1 MKTPNLLQR
10 HCRPSCPLPSRSR
23 VYPTSADCKVPNSGK
38 PEFGWERA
46 ARFCKIKEWVRGF
59 GSITAGNPLT
69 PTLSPKGE
77 REHTAARYRDLC
89 PLPGGERAARFCKI
103 KEWVR
108 GFGSI
113 MLAGNPL
120 TPTLSPKGER
130 EHTES
135 AARSCAALVTAL
147 YLFAFPAF
155 AAEPCDIPASLL
167 SGGWDLKHVAE
178 AVAKDKRLTIAVVG
192 TGSSLLAGPEGPR
205 SAYPARLEAVLRQKL
220 PGVDV
225 RVVSLARSR
234 MTAED
239 LARGM
244 DKMLADEK
252 PDLVIWQTGT
262 LDAIRRIEPE
272 EFRAALDEGVETL
285 HKGGADVILMN
296 MQYSPRTDIMVPLG
310 PYADN
315 MRVVAQQHE
324 IPLFDRLA
332 VMRNWSDTGAF
343 DLYAAGKD
351 NVLAQRVHDCIARG
365 IAFMIID
372 AAHLHPESKAAQ

>member
-1 MKTPNLLQR
+1 MKTPNLLQ
-10 HCRPSCPLPSRSR
+10 
-23 VYPTSADCKVPNSGK
+23 
-38 PEFGWERA
+38 
-46 ARFCKIKEWVRGF
+46 
-59 GSITAGNPLT
+59 AG
-69 PTLSPKGE
+69 
-77 REHTAARYRDLC
+77 YRRLR
-89 PLPGGERAARFCKI
+89 PLPGGERAARFCNI

-113 MLAGNPL
+113 RTARNPL
-120 TPTLSPKGER
+120 TPTLSPNGER

-135 AARSCAALVTAL
+135 AARPDRVAGRAGIIALSAALYMLAGV
-147 YLFAFPAF
+147 AFPAF
-155 AAEPCDIPASLL
+155 ATEPCDIPASLL
-167 SGGWDLKHVAE
+167 AGGYDLKHVAE

-192 TGSSLLAGPEGPR
+192 TGSSLLAGPDGPR

-220 PGVDV
+220 PAVDV

-244 DKMLADEK
+244 DKMLTDEK

-262 LDAIRRIEPE
+262 LDAIRRIEPD
-272 EFRAALDEGVETL
+272 EFRAALDEGVTTL